1 MKIRK
6 LWRTKLKRFILQF
19 GTGSFWPDS
28 PDLIPDLRCRVLQL
42 YTKMAFF
49 HFTPVGPERIVS
61 VTTRG
66 GGAHAH
72 RRYLSTE
79 LLNREVQ
86 VRDKLPRRRWAN
98 LQREASI
105 NKTET
110 ETSRTFNLWA
120 EQQIQKAGVAA
131 ERSEVIHRRRPIR
144 ERRWSAPVQEAPTLD
159 SSGVTVV
166 DEGWVFDD
174 AEMQEHV
181 LPQDGV
187 VK

>member
-19 GTGSFWPDS
+19 GTGSFWA
-28 PDLIPDLRCRVLQL
+28 DLIPDLRCRVLQR
-42 YTKMAFF
+42 YTKMPFF

-86 VRDKLPRRRWAN
+86 VRDKSPRRRWAN

-110 ETSRTFNLWA
+110 QTSRIFNLWA

-131 ERSEVIHRRRPIR
+131 ERSEVIQRRRPIKD
-144 ERRWSAPVQEAPTLD
+144 RRWSPG
-159 SSGVTVV
+159 SSNSGLFWCNSCRW
-166 DEGWVFDD
+166 GLSFRWCRD
-174 AEMQEHV
+174 AGTCSPSR
-181 LPQDGV
+181 L
-187 VK
+187 K